1 MKPWFIQ
8 SEAAWLREPD
18 MVEDCTDD
26 CGECQE
32 CLAILAEDEAERL
45 ADDARKDRRY
55 SHDG

>member
-8 SEAAWLREPD
+8 SEQGWLREPD

-32 CLAILAEDEAERL
+32 CLAIAAEEEVEAL
-45 ADDARKDRRY
+45 ADDARKERGY
-55 SHDG
+55 NK